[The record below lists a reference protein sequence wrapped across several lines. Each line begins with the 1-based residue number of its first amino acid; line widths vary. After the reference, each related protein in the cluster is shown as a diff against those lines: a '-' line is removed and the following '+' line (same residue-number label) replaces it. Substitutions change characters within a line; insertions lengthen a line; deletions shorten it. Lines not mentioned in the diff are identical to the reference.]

1 MAHLVKDLA
10 LSLLWCKLDPRARN
24 FGMLQA
30 QPKKKYYIVLFNI
43 FLLKYS

>member
-30 QPKKKYYIVLFNI
+30 QPKEKSIILC
-43 FLLKYS
+43 FLIYFY